1 MKTIPLVMLT
11 GLFLTGCTT
20 HYGIQVIQGL
30 PEEIYLTFDA
40 GSQVQIG
47 DVFILYHV
55 QQALGGSGGGG
66 GHSGHGGGKVSVVR
80 HEVGRVQVVR
90 LADATHA
97 QMKVLS
103 GTVSEG
109 LTIEKAQ

>member
-1 MKTIPLVMLT
+1 MRAVSLVVLA
-11 GLFLTGCTT
+11 GLFLTGCSTQ
-20 HYGIQVIQGL
+20 YGIQVIQGL